1 MIESHGMPGFFA
13 GLTYPFRGL
22 AFVAKRRE
30 LWKYAAGAF
39 ALNLILFTAGFVA
52 LYFTMPDLIRTITPE
67 KTPGWLLP
75 VLKVVLWLVAAALSL
90 ILFTIVGNLVAG
102 PFLDAMTERML
113 GLLGE
118 TLPPSRG
125 LASAFGRTVVNQS
138 LKLLIFG
145 SVQALL
151 LILLVT
157 PIGFFHPPLA
167 GLLTVVFLA
176 LEYMDYPLDARRVAV
191 PARFR
196 FVLGHLRPS
205 LGFGA
210 ACLALSLVP
219 FVLYFLLPAAVAGG
233 VLLVRDT
240 EKGSRS

>member
-1 MIESHGMPGFFA
+1 MPGFFE

-22 AFVAKRRE
+22 AFVANRRE

-52 LYFTMPDLIRTITPE
+52 LYFAMPHLMKAVTPD
-67 KTPGWLLP
+67 KTPSWLLP
-75 VLKVVLWLVAAALSL
+75 VLKGILWLVAAALSL

-145 SVQALL
+145 SVQILL
-151 LILLVT
+151 LVLLVT
-157 PIGFFHPPLA
+157 PFGFVHPPLA
-167 GLLTVVFLA
+167 GFLTVLFLA
-176 LEYMDYPLDARRVAV
+176 LEYVDYPLDARRVAI
-191 PARFR
+191 PSRFR
-196 FVLGHLRPS
+196 FVFGHLRPS

-233 VLLVRDT
+233 VLLVRDV
-240 EKGSRS
+240 EKVARPWPPH